1 MLVWI
6 SPLDVCVLARA
17 RRLVKRHGPE
27 VLSKINI
34 HDLCKATDAPG
45 DHELMRLSTSQVF
58 ILWMLGGCRDSSG
71 CALRAP
77 DGNLVCAFWN
87 ASVATAKLKS
97 TLAAVPRGVTGG
109 VASMTGGIANSFGK
123 MATNASLHAKK
134 HEYARKAAHDR
145 AVDNSETLEEKAFFE
160 KNLGAPGRRQSYYDI
175 KNKVFSSIHKT
186 VNNVNEAA
194 LLREHNA
201 KEFQQKQ
208 QAYETCLNRCKRDRD
223 EFVPRPLPQKPT
235 ETGVVMHEQPIAT
248 RRLKSE

>member
-87 ASVATAKLKS
+87 ASVATARLKS
-97 TLAAVPRGVTGG
+97 TLAAVPRGVTAG
-109 VASMTGGIANSFGK
+109 VASMTGGIANSFKERAAMAQIQHK
-123 MATNASLHAKK
+123 MHEARRNMAFQQVVTDNQSLNNEVKEALAKR
-134 HEYARKAAHDR
+134 Y
-145 AVDNSETLEEKAFFE
+145 
-160 KNLGAPGRRQSYYDI
+160 GAGSKGVRQSYYGLKD
-175 KNKVFSSIHKT
+175 KVFSSINKT
-186 VNNVNEAA
+186 ATSVNKAA
-194 LLREHNA
+194 EQQKDKA
-201 KEFQQKQ
+201 KEFQRKQ
-208 QAYETCLNRCKRDRD
+208 QEYESCLNICKVTRD
-223 EFVPRPLPQKPT
+223 PQKPT
-235 ETGVVMHEQPIAT
+235 ETGVVMHEKPIAAP
-248 RRLKSE
+248 RLKFD